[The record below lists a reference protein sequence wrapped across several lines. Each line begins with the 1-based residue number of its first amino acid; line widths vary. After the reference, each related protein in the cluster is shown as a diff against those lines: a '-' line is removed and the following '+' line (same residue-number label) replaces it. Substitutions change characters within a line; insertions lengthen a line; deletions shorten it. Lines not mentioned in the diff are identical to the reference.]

1 MPTDIIMPQMG
12 ESIVEGT
19 ITKWLKKP
27 GDKVQRDEPL
37 FEISTDKVDA
47 EIPAP
52 ASGVLQEIKVTEGTT
67 VGVNTV
73 VGTISVDG
81 EAAAAPAK
89 PSAAAP
95 APPAREE
102 KKEEKKEEKR
112 LSAPAARAST
122 PAPQGPAEEEGEETR
137 SSPLVRKIAR
147 EHGVNLSQVSGTGLG
162 GRITKQDIMA
172 FVEREPVVP
181 PALSSPAPQP
191 QAAATPSRPTTP
203 APAAYPGDVVPMTN
217 MRKIIAQRMIESRR
231 TSAHVHCMYEV
242 DFTRIVNLRAKHKN
256 AFEQRHGVRLT
267 FMPFFVRAAII
278 AIQQWPIIN
287 ASLEGD
293 NIRYHRHINIGIAVA
308 LEWGLIVPV
317 LKNADD
323 LNFLGLQRG
332 ITDLGERARTK
343 KLKPEDVEGSTF
355 TVTNP
360 GQFGAVFGL
369 PIINQPNS
377 AIMGVGGITKQP
389 LVVTDKD
396 GNDSIAIRSV
406 VHLTLG
412 YDHRLIDGAVA
423 DQFMAQVKKNLETWS
438 EEIG

>member
-52 ASGVLQEIKVTEGTT
+52 ASGILQEIKVTEGTT

-73 VGTISVDG
+73 VGTIAVDG
-81 EAAAAPAK
+81 EAAKPAAAPAK
-89 PSAAAP
+89 PAPAAVP
-95 APPAREE
+95 APP
-102 KKEEKKEEKR
+102 KEEKK
-112 LSAPAARAST
+112 AAPVPPPAAV
-122 PAPQGPAEEEGEETR
+122 PAAHEEDEEAR

-147 EHGVNLSQVSGTGLG
+147 EHGVSLSQVPGTGLG
-162 GRITKQDIMA
+162 GRITKQDIMSFIENQGSHVGTDA
-172 FVEREPVVP
+172 SVRPAERSEAP
-181 PALSSPAPQP
+181 PA
-191 QAAATPSRPTTP
+191 AAAPPPRPATP
-203 APAAYPGDVVPMTN
+203 APYPGDLVPLTN
-217 MRKIIAQRMIESRR
+217 MRRIIAQRMIESRR

-242 DFTRIVNLRAKHKN
+242 DFTRIVNLRAKHKGG
-256 AFEQRHGVRLT
+256 FEQRHGARLT
-267 FMPFFVRAAII
+267 FMPFFVRAAVI
-278 AIQQWPIIN
+278 ALQQWPIIN
-287 ASLEGD
+287 ATLEGD
-293 NIRYHRHINIGIAVA
+293 NIHYHRQINMGIAVA
-308 LEWGLIVPV
+308 LDWGLIVPV
-317 LKNADD
+317 LKNAGD

-389 LVVTDKD
+389 MVITDKD
-396 GNDSIAIRSV
+396 GTDSIAIRSV

-423 DQFMAQVKKNLETWS
+423 DQFMALVKKNLETWT
-438 EEIG
+438 EEVG